1 MSLSQT
7 QIKEILPHRS
17 PLLLLDSV
25 SELIP
30 GMSIVSSVTIN
41 PKWDI
46 FSGHFPDYPVLPGIY
61 ITECMSQAAAL
72 MLLSIPERN
81 GKLPLLF
88 QLQQIRFLHS
98 VFPGD
103 VMELKAS
110 LKCELGNEM
119 YDCKVSSYVNG
130 KKIAYGIVT
139 MVLK

>member
-61 ITECMSQAAAL
+61 ITEGMSQAAAL

-139 MVLK
+139 MALK